1 MRSLFFAIL
10 FFGSALV
17 ADSLDKV
24 FGDNDLV
31 AVSEDGSNIPLRYKK
46 ILNAFGQTSESCTA
60 THIGRGYVLT
70 AGHCFWAP
78 PEMIRHT
85 KCSDTQVSWG
95 LRGEQKPYLVSQC
108 EEIVAAQRSFAGDFA
123 ILKVS
128 PVPETFI
135 PVELKRRAAIGD
147 SLTVFSHPD
156 ELALHWSKHC
166 GVERPTDPFLPVT
179 SLKHQCDTNPGSSGA
194 TLLNLVTLKVVGIH
208 DGGYIENGTGMNYGS
223 FIMDSPLLDVLK
235 ELGFN

>member
-1 MRSLFFAIL
+1 MQIL
-10 FFGSALV
+10 FFVILFSGSVLLANN
-17 ADSLDKV
+17 SDKV
-24 FGDNDLV
+24 FGENDLV
-31 AVSEDGSNIPLRYKK
+31 AVTEDGSNIPLRYKR
-46 ILNAFGQTSESCTA
+46 LLDAFGQTSEGCTA

-78 PEMIRHT
+78 PVMIRNT

-95 LRGEQKPYLVSQC
+95 LRGEKKAYLISQC
-108 EEIVAAQRSFAGDFA
+108 EEIVAAQRSVEGDFA

-128 PVPETFI
+128 PVPDAFVL
-135 PVELKRRAAIGD
+135 PELKRRAIIGD

-156 ELALHWSKHC
+156 ELALHWSQGC
-166 GVERPTDPFLPVT
+166 GVERVTDPYLPEA

-194 TLLNLVTLKVVGIH
+194 VLLNLVSLKIVGIH
-208 DGGYIENGTGMNYGS
+208 GGGYVEAGSGMNYGS